1 MKASTWNWQRYA
13 PRDFKLW
20 RRVRTL
26 GGDWGNSLVQLAK
39 IPGAYVPGLNK
50 ALDTVG
56 DVIARFSADLSISP
70 LDGPNSLRALNGSPR
85 PVAAKNDMDHPVFY
99 DGVDATLTVKH
110 NGQGSENEL
119 IVLEWIDLCVVD
131 FVPGKDP
138 GYSIEPEGEEIIG
151 AGLMEPM
158 RFFVEI
164 EGRNVQRARRE
175 VSLPEGK
182 SGVLIS
188 SGDNFLNT
196 DPPVYFSFTP
206 KEKPQIFRFT
216 ISALQQGYYLV
227 CLRFFYRVANKEL
240 RQYTSEP
247 VRLYTDI
254 S

>member
-1 MKASTWNWQRYA
+1 MEASKWDWQQHA

-26 GGDWGNSLVQLAK
+26 AGDWGDSLIQFAK
-39 IPGAYVPGLNK
+39 IPGEYVPGLNK
-50 ALDTVG
+50 ALDPLG
-56 DVIARFSADLSISP
+56 NVIARFSADLTISP
-70 LDGPNSLRALNGSPR
+70 LDGPNALRALNGPPG
-85 PVAAKNDMDHPVFY
+85 PVAAKDDVDHPVFY
-99 DGVDATLTVKH
+99 DGVDATLTVSH
-110 NGQGSENEL
+110 NGRGSVNEI

-131 FVPGKDP
+131 FVPGRDP
-138 GYSIEPEGEEIIG
+138 WYSIEPEGEEIIG
-151 AGLMEPM
+151 AGVMEPM

-164 EGRNVQRARRE
+164 EGRNVRPARRE
-175 VSLPEGK
+175 VSLPGEK
-182 SGVLIS
+182 SDVLIS
-188 SGDNFLNT
+188 TGANFLNT

-206 KEKPQIFRFT
+206 KERPQMFRFT
-216 ISALQQGYYLV
+216 ISALQQGYYLI